1 MSNELFMTIDNY
13 EVYLSQVASRAEK
26 ETFKIAVKELV
37 KAINVYTKEN
47 AQSVTDELI
56 NADIASI
63 TANKYVYFNLAA
75 SDPSEAM
82 PSIYAILF
90 KWHPFHH
97 IEIVNTDII
106 PVDMIGRCTDYVRW
120 IDGTFHT
127 SFSVGY
133 LDDMTSEN
141 WITSPLDSKG
151 YFNNLDE
158 ALFHMFD
165 DAYYEYN
172 KARSYLGL
180 PCGKDRKGIADGP
193 AIVSVANVFVDAS
206 KLLSEYPRG
215 IDYKNNK
222 GVSECSKV
230 DWYYDV
236 LDNIFTALEKENKLD
251 AAEFYVAMRDYVKEI
266 EKRKFVA
273 TASTKTDTKEN

>member
-1 MSNELFMTIDNY
+1 MENNLFMEIDNY
-13 EVYLSQVASRAEK
+13 KVYLSQVASRAEK
-26 ETFKIAVKELV
+26 ETFKLAVKELV
-37 KAINVYTKEN
+37 GAVNKYTKEN
-47 AQSVTDELI
+47 AKLITDKLI
-56 NADIASI
+56 NAGVASI
-63 TANKYVYFNLAA
+63 TANRYVYFNLAA
-75 SDPSEAM
+75 SDAAENF

-97 IEIVNTDII
+97 IEIVNADII
-106 PVDMIGRCTDYVRW
+106 PVDMIGKCTIYVRW

-127 SFSVGY
+127 TFSTGY
-133 LDDMTSEN
+133 YDDMTSEN
-141 WITSPLDSKG
+141 WITGTLDSNG
-151 YFNNLDE
+151 YFNNLDKT
-158 ALFHMFD
+158 LFYMFKD
-165 DAYYEYN
+165 TYDEYC

-230 DWYYDV
+230 DWYYDA

-266 EKRKFVA
+266 EKRKFVD

>member
-1 MSNELFMTIDNY
+1 MENNLFMEIDNY
-13 EVYLSQVASRAEK
+13 KVYLSQVASRAEK
-26 ETFKIAVKELV
+26 ETFKLAVKELV
-37 KAINVYTKEN
+37 GAINKYTKEN
-47 AQSVTDELI
+47 AKLITDKLI
-56 NADIASI
+56 NAGVASI
-63 TANKYVYFNLAA
+63 TANRYVYFNLAA
-75 SDPSEAM
+75 SDAAENF

-97 IEIVNTDII
+97 IEIVNADII
-106 PVDMIGRCTDYVRW
+106 PVDMIGKCTIYVRW
-120 IDGTFHT
+120 IDGTLHT
-127 SFSVGY
+127 TFSTGY
-133 LDDMTSEN
+133 YDDMTSEN
-141 WITSPLDSKG
+141 WITGTLDSNG
-151 YFNNLDE
+151 YFNNLDKT
-158 ALFHMFD
+158 LFYMFKD
-165 DAYYEYN
+165 TYDEYC

-230 DWYYDV
+230 DWYYDA

>member
-13 EVYLSQVASRAEK
+13 EVYLTQVASRAEK
-26 ETFKIAVKELV
+26 ETFKLAVKELV
-37 KAINVYTKEN
+37 GAINKYTKEN
-47 AQSVTDELI
+47 AKLVTNELI
-56 NADIASI
+56 NAGVASI
-63 TANKYVYFNLAA
+63 TANRYVYFNLAA
-75 SDPSEAM
+75 SDAAENF

-97 IEIVNTDII
+97 IEIVNADII
-106 PVDMIGRCTDYVRW
+106 PVDMIGKCTIYVRW

-127 SFSVGY
+127 TFSTGY
-133 LDDMTSEN
+133 YDDMTSEN
-141 WITSPLDSKG
+141 WITGTLDSNG
-151 YFNNLDE
+151 YFNNLDKT
-158 ALFHMFD
+158 LFYMFKD
-165 DAYYEYN
+165 TYDEYC

-230 DWYYDV
+230 DWYYDA

-273 TASTKTDTKEN
+273 STTIKTDTKES